1 MRGSGLTVTENERI
15 DPETGA
21 MLRRDVRSQSVVY
34 RGFRT
39 TVMLPGWYHD
49 DSDDGVHTRDD
60 TAVLDELNSVGQ
72 TTSGDTK
79 PWKPPEIVYRVASV
93 RLR

>member
-1 MRGSGLTVTENERI
+1 VTENERI

-60 TAVLDELNSVGQ
+60 TAVLDEALVVLKARALSP
-72 TTSGDTK
+72 D
-79 PWKPPEIVYRVASV
+79 PR
-93 RLR
+93 